1 MKGDCMMHHKMNLSS
16 LKSLSIIVAFLILSG
31 CSGDDPVSN
40 SGETLNG
47 TVTVNGVS
55 DNSGITVEAY
65 PVVEINEE
73 LSAAVNA
80 YTAGGPTVNQ
90 RTEFNP
96 ADTLFEYSAITES
109 DGSWSIDGMDA
120 GFYNLVY
127 RGGELGLRIETNVEV
142 PGNPRGIQA
151 NPKISL
157 TTGSIINQSIVIENT
172 AVEIFGNPVIEATST
187 LTVSGENY
195 LIYGT
200 GDFRLTVKS
209 ELNFQPGTT
218 LSAIRS
224 IGTNTPQLIFE
235 GQNNMSVRGLI
246 AVDELRVRVNNASLS
261 FADCV
266 FRGGE
271 LSAGLEMNGSFGSIS
286 RSLIRES
293 REGISLRQMSSFNCD
308 NSIFFENAADFLA
321 SLIGQGVIEKNT
333 FLVSNE
339 GMECGSSD
347 GVTAFEIRNNLFTGG
362 SQHII
367 MGPNSDLLIQF
378 NEFRDADRNIH
389 LEPESHPVPSMT
401 AVVNNNSFINT
412 TTYAMQLERTT
423 TLIDTIDALSNYWGT
438 VNITEI
444 NNLIFDRNDRPN
456 EVEYN
461 YVNFTPFD
469 TEPVSGAGI
478 GGN

>member
-1 MKGDCMMHHKMNLSS
+1 MSEYKMYPSS
-16 LKSLSIIVAFLILSG
+16 INIIRLIVIALLLAA
-31 CSGDDPVSN
+31 CSGDDPVGS
-40 SGETLNG
+40 SGEMLNG
-47 TVTVNGVS
+47 TVTVIGVS

-65 PVVEINEE
+65 PVVAINEE
-73 LSAAVNA
+73 LAAAIDA
-80 YTAGGPTVNQ
+80 YTSGGPGVNQ

-96 ADTLFEYSAITES
+96 ADTLALYSTVTSS
-109 DGSWSIDGMDA
+109 DGKWSIADMEE

-157 TTGSIINQSIVIENT
+157 TTGSISNQSIVVEN
-172 AVEIFGNPVIEATST
+172 AALEIFGNPVLEASST
-187 LTVSGENY
+187 LTVSGDNY

-209 ELNFQPGTT
+209 DLNFQPGAT

-224 IGTNTPQLIFE
+224 IGTNTPRLIFE
-235 GQNNMSVRGLI
+235 GQNNLSVRGLI
-246 AVDELRVRVNNASLS
+246 AVDDVRVQVNNASLS

-271 LSAGLEMNGSFGSIS
+271 LSAGLEMNGSFGSVS

-308 NSIFFENAADFLA
+308 NSIFLDNAADFLA
-321 SLIGQGVIEKNT
+321 SLIGQGVIERNT

-347 GVTAFEIRNNLFTGG
+347 GVTAFEIRNNLFIGG

-412 TTYAMQLERTT
+412 ATYAVQLERTT
-423 TLIDTIDALSNYWGT
+423 TLVDTIDALSNYWGT
-438 VNITEI
+438 VNIPEI

-461 YVNFTPFD
+461 YVNFTPFA
-469 TEPVSGAGI
+469 TEPVQGAGI